1 MSRPQWNPPADLERL
16 ERRAWLV
23 GGGGVA
29 AAAIGFLTDGGRF
42 MQAYLVAWLFWTC
55 ITLGCLAILML
66 HHLTRG
72 AWGLMIR
79 RSLEAATRT
88 LPVLALLFVPV
99 LLRLEDLYSWAR
111 PEAAAD
117 PLIQHKAIFLNPT
130 AFSIRSILYFA
141 IWMLFA
147 WSLNRLSLQQD
158 ATGDPGL
165 FRRLQVVAAPGLG
178 IFCLLASFAAI
189 DWLMSLEPHWYSSI
203 FGVYFIAGQGVAA
216 FAFIIITALYL
227 SRREPMSRALR
238 PHHFHDYG
246 KLMLAFVMIWSYI
259 AVSQLLIIWSG
270 NLPEEIPWYLERT
283 RGGWKWVSITLIL
296 FHFLLPFLLLLS
308 RDLKRSARLL
318 SWVAMGVL
326 VMRWVDLYW
335 QAAPT
340 FHHGPVPSWLNLA
353 TMAALGG
360 IWIALFARQLQK
372 RSLLPVNDPYL
383 EEAFDRE

>member
-1 MSRPQWNPPADLERL
+1 MSRMPWNPPDDLARL

-23 GGGGVA
+23 GGAGVA
-29 AAAIGFLTDGGRF
+29 ASAIGFLTDSSRF
-42 MQAYLVAWLFWTC
+42 MQAYLVTWLFWSC

-79 RSLEAATRT
+79 RSLEAATRS
-88 LPVLALLFVPV
+88 LPVLALLLVPI

-117 PLIQHKAIFLNPT
+117 PLIEHKAIFLNPT

-141 IWMLFA
+141 IWILFA
-147 WSLNRLSLQQD
+147 WSLSRLSFEQD
-158 ATGDPGL
+158 ESGDPGL
-165 FRRLQVVAAPGLG
+165 FRRLQIVAAPGLV

-227 SRREPMSRALR
+227 SQREPLSRALR

-246 KLMLAFVMIWSYI
+246 KLLLAFVMIWSYI

-270 NLPEEIPWYLERT
+270 HLPEEIPWYLERV
-283 RGGWKWVSITLIL
+283 RGGWRWVSIALIL

-308 RDLKRSARLL
+308 RDLKRNARLL
-318 SWVAMGVL
+318 SYVAVGVL

-340 FHHGPVPSWLNLA
+340 FHRGPVPSWLDLA
-353 TMAALGG
+353 TMVAFGG
-360 IWIALFARQLQK
+360 IWVALFAGQLRK

-383 EEAFDRE
+383 EEALERD